1 MHYILSALSAML
13 IAVMILVNGVLT
25 QTYGLYEAT
34 VIIHIVG
41 LVLITF
47 VCLVRREPLF
57 RIRGIRLTAFLG
69 GAVGVF
75 TTIFNNEC
83 YGKIDVSAIIA
94 LNLVGQAVSSIVI
107 DQFGLFG
114 MPVSQLTK
122 TKLLG
127 LIFAVGGVC
136 YMLIGTTFSFL
147 PVLLS
152 LLTGLTLALNRHIN
166 AQLSEH
172 TNALIA
178 TFYNYVIGLPISI
191 AACLMLAKPFPLPT
205 TLAMPMWMYL
215 GGAIGVVIVLQSNFS
230 THHVPALY
238 MTFVVFVGQIF
249 MGLVLDAF
257 LTGAFPMQNLIGGL
271 CVMAGLCFNVFF
283 QKRKSNL

>member
-1 MHYILSALSAML
+1 MHYILSAFSAML

-41 LVLITF
+41 LILITT
-47 VCLVRREPLF
+47 VCLLRREKLF
-57 RIRGIRLTAFLG
+57 SVRGIRWTAFLG
-69 GAVGVF
+69 GAVGVL

-94 LNLVGQAVSSIVI
+94 LNLVGQAISSIII

-114 MPVSQLTK
+114 MPVSRLSK

-127 LIFAVGGVC
+127 MLFAVFGVC
-136 YMLIGTTFSFL
+136 YMLWDTSFSFL

-152 LLTGLTLALNRHIN
+152 LLTGLTLSLNRQIN
-166 AQLSEH
+166 AQLAGR
-172 TNALIA
+172 TNSLVA
-178 TFYNYVIGLPISI
+178 TFYNYAIGLPVALI
-191 AACLMLAKPFPLPT
+191 ACLLLSKPFFLPT
-205 TLAMPMWMYL
+205 SLETPLWMYL

-230 THHVPALY
+230 TRHVPALY
-238 MTFVVFVGQIF
+238 MTFVIFVGQIF

-257 LTGAFPMQNLIGGL
+257 LTGFFPMQNLVGGI
-271 CVMAGLCFNVFF
+271 CVMAGLCFNLLFKGKKV
-283 QKRKSNL
+283 RA